1 MAFTRRMAA
10 LSAVVLIPLGIA
22 ATSFALSD
30 RPESPKVP
38 SKVVLDSDSPKPA
51 PTPTPKP
58 SPKPTP
64 DPSPDDEVVPRQ
76 PVTDS
81 PTMDDDDDDH
91 GQGAGDDGPDDGR
104 DDTN

>member
-38 SKVVLDSDSPKPA
+38 SKVVLDSDSPKPK
-51 PTPTPKP
+51 PT
-58 SPKPTP
+58 PTP

-91 GQGAGDDGPDDGR
+91 GQGAGDDGTDDGR

>member
-38 SKVVLDSDSPKPA
+38 SKVVLDSDSPKPK
-51 PTPTPKP
+51 PTPTT
-58 SPKPTP
+58 KPTP

-91 GQGAGDDGPDDGR
+91 GQGAGDDGR

>member
-30 RPESPKVP
+30 RPEPPKVP
-38 SKVVLDSDSPKPA
+38 SEVVLDSGSPTPK

-58 SPKPTP
+58 EPTP

-91 GQGAGDDGPDDGR
+91 GQGAGDDGPDDDGPG
-104 DDTN
+104 DTH

>member
-38 SKVVLDSDSPKPA
+38 SKVVLDSDSPKP
-51 PTPTPKP
+51 TPTPE
-58 SPKPTP
+58 PTP

-104 DDTN
+104 DGTN

>member
-1 MAFTRRMAA
+1 MAA

-30 RPESPKVP
+30 RPEPAKAP
-38 SKVVLDSDSPKPA
+38 SEVVLDSGSPTPK

-58 SPKPTP
+58 EPTP

-81 PTMDDDDDDH
+81 PTMDDDDDDR
-91 GQGAGDDGPDDGR
+91 GRGAGDDGNDDDGPG
-104 DDTN
+104 DAN

>member
-38 SKVVLDSDSPKPA
+38 SKVVLDSESPKPK
-51 PTPTPKP
+51 PTPT
-58 SPKPTP
+58 KPTP

-81 PTMDDDDDDH
+81 PTMDDDDDD
-91 GQGAGDDGPDDGR
+91 GQGAGDDGPDDGGDDGG

>member
-1 MAFTRRMAA
+1 MAA

-30 RPESPKVP
+30 SPEPPKVP
-38 SKVVLDSDSPKPA
+38 SEVVLDSGSPTPE
-51 PTPTPKP
+51 PTPTPEP
-58 SPKPTP
+58 EPTP

-91 GQGAGDDGPDDGR
+91 GQGAGDDGPDDDGTG
-104 DDTN
+104 DTN